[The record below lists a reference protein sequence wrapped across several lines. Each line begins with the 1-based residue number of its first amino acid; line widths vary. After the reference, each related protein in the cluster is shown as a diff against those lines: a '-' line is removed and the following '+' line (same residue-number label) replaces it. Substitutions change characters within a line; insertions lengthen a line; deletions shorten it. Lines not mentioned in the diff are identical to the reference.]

1 MNTSTSKM
9 ARHAWD
15 VHKID
20 LKSHG
25 TPAIRVASQ
34 LNNARI
40 DRTPAISVA
49 SQLTNAR
56 TDKKPL
62 YGLGIQENIKL
73 FFIRWVVCMRIPS
86 SIVEN
91 SHFRSFLRIFNSSL
105 MASIPISNEKLRT
118 WIVAEFHR
126 RKQLV
131 KAELQTSRS
140 NINLSFDVLTSAN
153 YVAYLAVVCHFIDDK
168 YQNQTLLLGFQRVLG
183 ADSGANQAEK
193 ILSIIQEYEITSKLG
208 YFVLNN
214 ITSNDT
220 CVDQILREL
229 RPDLN
234 IKERRLQ
241 CIGNIVNLTAKAFLF
256 GKDVE
261 GFQMEAVVARNAR
274 LEQRELE
281 IWRQKGSIGKLHN
294 LIKYIC
300 YTPQRREKFQ
310 DICDEDGSGQKL
322 QDLMVICDNA
332 TQWNSACAMIERA
345 LELRSYISLFCEEYG
360 QLSQNTHERE
370 NSCHLDILSREDW
383 QFLSDCHL
391 ILKPF
396 QNLAKRMEDHAKKG
410 THGSLWEV
418 FVAIESTLKE
428 MTKYKENYTQLIDEG
443 QDTRFILASINNSL
457 VVLERY
463 RGYMRDSPAYFAAVI
478 TNPSLKLELFKQK
491 APSILYTAQRSVQ
504 TLWTKEYIEFT
515 VNIDVTAYTPRREPG
530 ISTESSGLNLS
541 DFEQWIT
548 LPDSLPELPQ
558 SDSYMQY
565 LSRPRVPPTHCR
577 DLLGWWKDNEISEG
591 QVTKL
596 ALDMLS
602 IPAMSA
608 EYERTFSSAEV
619 IINPHLDDLP
629 DKEVDASECLR
640 AWFLR
645 NVGDSF

>member
-1 MNTSTSKM
+1 M

-25 TPAIRVASQ
+25 TQAIRVDSQ
-34 LNNARI
+34 LSNARI
-40 DRTPAISVA
+40 DRTPVISVA
-49 SQLTNAR
+49 SQSKNAR
-56 TDKKPL
+56 NDKKPL
-62 YGLGIQENIKL
+62 YGRGIQENIKL
-73 FFIRWVVCMRIPS
+73 FFIRWIVCMHIPS

-105 MASIPISNEKLRT
+105 MASIPISNEKIRT

-126 RKQLV
+126 RKQIV

-140 NINLSFDVLTSAN
+140 NINLSFDVWTSAN

-168 YQNQTLLLGFQRVLG
+168 YQNQTLLLGFRRVIG
-183 ADSGANQAEK
+183 TDSGANQAEK
-193 ILSIIQEYEITSKLG
+193 ILSLIQEYEITSKIG
-208 YFVLNN
+208 YFVLDNF
-214 ITSNDT
+214 TSNDI

-234 IKERRLQ
+234 QKERRLH
-241 CIGNIVNLTAKAFLF
+241 CVGHMVNLAAEAFFF

-261 GFQMEAVVARNAR
+261 AFQMEAVVARNAR
-274 LEQRELE
+274 SEQRELDL
-281 IWRQKGSIGKLHN
+281 WRQKGSLGKLHN

-310 DICDEDGSGQKL
+310 DICDEDGSEPKL

-345 LELRSYISLFCEEYG
+345 LELRSHISLFCEEHG

-370 NSCHLDILSREDW
+370 NSCHLDTLSREDW
-383 QFLSDCHL
+383 QILSDSHL

-396 QNLAKRMEDHAKKG
+396 LNLNKRMEGHAKKG

-428 MTKYKENYTQLIDEG
+428 MTKYKENYIQLMDEG
-443 QDTRFILASINNSL
+443 QDTRFILASITNSL
-457 VVLERY
+457 VILEKY
-463 RGYMRDSPAYFAAVI
+463 RGYMRDSAAYFAAVI

-491 APSILYTAQRSVQ
+491 APSFLYTAQRSVQ
-504 TLWTKEYIEFT
+504 NLWTKEYIEYT
-515 VNIDVTAYTPRREPG
+515 GNMNVSAYIPRREQG
-530 ISTESSGLNLS
+530 TSVESTGVNLS

-577 DLLGWWKDNEISEG
+577 DLLGWWKDNQFAEG

-608 EYERTFSSAEV
+608 KYERTFSSAEAM
-619 IINPHLDDLP
+619 INSQLDNLLDD
-629 DKEVDASECLR
+629 EVEASECLR
-640 AWFLR
+640 AWFLH
-645 NVGDSF
+645 NFGDSF

>member
-1 MNTSTSKM
+1 M

-25 TPAIRVASQ
+25 TTAIRVDSQ
-34 LNNARI
+34 LSNARI

-56 TDKKPL
+56 NDKKPL
-62 YGLGIQENIKL
+62 HGLGIQENIKI

-86 SIVEN
+86 FIVEN
-91 SHFRSFLRIFNSSL
+91 LHFRSFLRIFNSSL
-105 MASIPISNEKLRT
+105 MTSIPISNEKFRT
-118 WIVAEFHR
+118 WIVVEFHR

-131 KAELQTSRS
+131 KAELQKSRS
-140 NINLSFDVLTSAN
+140 NINLSFDVWTSAN
-153 YVAYLAVVCHFIDDK
+153 YVAYLAVICHFIDDK
-168 YQNQTLLLGFQRVLG
+168 YQNQTLFLGFQRVIG

-193 ILSIIQEYEITSKLG
+193 ILSLIKEYEITSKIG
-208 YFVLNN
+208 YFVLDN

-234 IKERRLQ
+234 KKERRLH
-241 CIGNIVNLTAKAFLF
+241 CVGNIVNLAANAFLF
-256 GKDVE
+256 GNDVE

-281 IWRQKGSIGKLHN
+281 IWRQKGSVGKLHN
-294 LIKYIC
+294 LIKFVC

-310 DICDEDGSGQKL
+310 DICNEDGSGQKL

-332 TQWNSACAMIERA
+332 TQWNSACAMIEIA
-345 LELRSYISLFCEEYG
+345 LELRSHISIFCEEYG
-360 QLSQNTHERE
+360 QLSQNTHEHE
-370 NSCHLDILSREDW
+370 NSCHLDILNREDW
-383 QFLSDCHL
+383 QILSDCHL

-396 QNLAKRMEDHAKKG
+396 QNLTRRMEDHAKNG

-428 MTKYKENYTQLIDEG
+428 MTKYKENCTQLADEG
-443 QDTRFILASINNSL
+443 QDTRFIIASISNSL
-457 VVLERY
+457 VVLEKY

-491 APSILYTAQRSVQ
+491 APSFLYTAQRSVQ
-504 TLWTKEYIEFT
+504 NLWTKEYIKFT
-515 VNIDVTAYTPRREPG
+515 GNMNASAYIPLRESG
-530 ISTESSGLNLS
+530 ISTESTSMNLS

-565 LSRPRVPPTHCR
+565 LSRPRVLPTQCR
-577 DLLGWWKDNEISEG
+577 DLLEWWRDNQFAEG

-608 EYERTFSSAEV
+608 RYERTFSSAEV
-619 IINPHLDDLP
+619 MINPHLDNLP
-629 DKEVDASECLR
+629 DKEVEASECLR
-640 AWFLR
+640 AWFLH
-645 NVGDSF
+645 NVGDSS

>member
-1 MNTSTSKM
+1 M
-9 ARHAWD
+9 ARHAWE

-34 LNNARI
+34 LRNARI

-49 SQLTNAR
+49 SQLTSTRN
-56 TDKKPL
+56 DNKPL
-62 YGLGIQENIKL
+62 SGLGIQENIKL

-86 SIVEN
+86 SVVEN

-105 MASIPISNEKLRT
+105 MAAIPISNEILRT
-118 WIVAEFHR
+118 WIVTEFHR

-140 NINLSFDVLTSAN
+140 NINLSFDVWTSAS
-153 YVAYLAVVCHFIDDK
+153 YVAYLRVVCHFIDDK
-168 YQNQTLLLGFQRVLG
+168 YQNQTLLLGFRRVIG
-183 ADSGANQAEK
+183 ADSGANQAEQ
-193 ILSIIQEYEITSKLG
+193 ILSLIQEYEITSKLG

-214 ITSNDT
+214 ISSNDT
-220 CVDQILREL
+220 CVGQILREL
-229 RPDLN
+229 RPDLSR
-234 IKERRLQ
+234 KERQLQ
-241 CIGNIVNLTAKAFLF
+241 CVGHIVNFAAKAFLF

-261 GFQMEAVVARNAR
+261 TFQMEAVVARNAR

-281 IWRQKGSIGKLHN
+281 IWRQKGPLGKLHN

-310 DICDEDGSGQKL
+310 DICDEDGFGQKL
-322 QDLMVICDNA
+322 PDLMVICDNA
-332 TQWNSACAMIERA
+332 TQWGSACTMIERA
-345 LELRSYISLFCEEYG
+345 LQLRSHISLFCEEDG
-360 QLSQNTHERE
+360 QLSQNAHESE
-370 NSCHLDILSREDW
+370 DSCHLDILSREDW
-383 QFLSDCHL
+383 RILSDSHL

-396 QNLAKRMEDHAKKG
+396 QNLTKRLEDHAKKG

-457 VVLERY
+457 VILEKY
-463 RGYMRDSPAYFAAVI
+463 RGCMRDSPAYFAAVI

-491 APSILYTAQRSVQ
+491 APSFLYTAQRSVQ
-504 TLWTKEYIEFT
+504 NLWTNEYIEFT
-515 VNIDVTAYTPRREPG
+515 GNMSVSAYIPRREPG
-530 ISTESSGLNLS
+530 TNTDSNSVNLS

-558 SDSYMQY
+558 SDSYRQY

-577 DLLGWWKDNEISEG
+577 DLLGWWKDNQFAEG

-608 EYERTFSSAEV
+608 EYERTFSTAEAM
-619 IINPHLDDLP
+619 IDPHLDNLP
-629 DKEVDASECLR
+629 DEEVEASECLR